1 MVNVLG
7 LINIPV
13 KFLKSAVYIEADEE
27 ENIARI
33 ANAVPVTL
41 YSRVTI
47 TMYMLI
53 LLFSIV
59 RHVISAVSQ
68 VSSIRSFGL
77 LFEGVF

>member
-47 TMYMLI
+47 NVE
-53 LLFSIV
+53 IV
-59 RHVISAVSQ
+59 VV
-68 VSSIRSFGL
+68 V
-77 LFEGVF
+77 